1 MAESLKQ
8 NVRLIEKNEEPEQLY
23 AYRDSPAESDGMGM
37 LSL

>member
-23 AYRDSPAESDGMGM
+23 AYRDSPV
-37 LSL
+37 